1 MSSYR
6 DILYRNYS
14 ASFEGQKAF
23 DAGMQHD
30 QYEAT
35 YAHLPSDR
43 SSSIV
48 DLGCGKGEW
57 IAWISSKGFTHLT
70 GVDLSPSDLTIARKN
85 DPDRKWVEENVV
97 TFLESHTSAFDLLH
111 AKDIIEHFTKDEF
124 IRFLTA
130 AKNALKPGGKLWMIT
145 FNAQSPMSSVTRY
158 GDFTHETGHTPSSL
172 AQCLRACG
180 FAEVRVTGLHYC
192 SSGLGGRLRA
202 LLGTLVYGCCRVLIQ
217 LRHGKGPQ
225 TPGIDRMTA
234 SPDLFVEAVKA

>member
-14 ASFEGQKAF
+14 ASFEGQKAL
-23 DAGMQHD
+23 DVGMQHE

-35 YAHLPSDR
+35 YPALPADPG
-43 SSSIV
+43 SSIV

-57 IAWISSKGFTHLT
+57 IAWVASKGFTSLT
-70 GVDLSPSDLTIARKN
+70 GVDLSPSDLAIARSHGSGHV
-85 DPDRKWVEENVV
+85 WVEENVIS
-97 TFLESHTSAFDLLH
+97 FLESHTEAFDLLH

-130 AKNALKPGGKLWMIT
+130 ARNALKPGGRLWMLT
-145 FNAQSPMSSVTRY
+145 FNAQSPLSSVTRY

-180 FAEVRVTGLHYC
+180 FAAVLVSGLHYC
-192 SSGLGGRLRA
+192 SPSLGGRLRA
-202 LLGTLVYGCCRVLIQ
+202 MLGMLVYGCCRVLIQ
-217 LRHGKGPQ
+217 LRHGKGPL

-234 SPDLFVEAVKA
+234 MPDLLVEAVKS